1 MRDNPRICNRRVMS
15 NDGQPGGEE
24 AITAFQKK
32 RGWPAT
38 AVCVYIRTAG
48 HRHDTRC
55 AIMGYLGYY

>member
-1 MRDNPRICNRRVMS
+1 MS
-15 NDGQPGGEE
+15 NDGQPSGEE